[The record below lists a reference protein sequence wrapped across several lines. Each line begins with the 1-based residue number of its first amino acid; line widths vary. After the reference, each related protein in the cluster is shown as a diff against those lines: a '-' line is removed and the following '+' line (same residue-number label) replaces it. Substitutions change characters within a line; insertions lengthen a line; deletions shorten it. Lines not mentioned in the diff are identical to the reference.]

1 MTARRPRP
9 ARGGGGGAAGAPA
22 LALALLLGLPGLAE
36 AHVTGGPIGGFGA
49 GIAHPFSGLDHLTA
63 MLAVG
68 IWGAQMGGRS
78 VWTLPVTFPLVM
90 TVGGVLGM
98 TGVPIPS
105 VETGIALSMLVL
117 GAAIVLAWRPPE
129 WVALAVIA
137 VFAICHGYAHGV
149 ELPNAADPAAYAT
162 GFVVATGTIHVIG
175 IGIGLSVGKL
185 FHGWLSRGL
194 GGGVA
199 AAGLYFLLG

>member
-1 MTARRPRP
+1 MWPRD
-9 ARGGGGGAAGAPA
+9 RGKAAHRAW
-22 LALALLLGLPGLAE
+22 LLGSLFALVAMMPEVAQ
-36 AHVTGGPIGGFGA
+36 AHVTEGPIGGFTA
-49 GIAHPFSGLDHLTA
+49 GIAHPFTGIDHLTA

-90 TVGGVLGM
+90 TIGGILGM
-98 TGVPIPS
+98 AGVPLSHI
-105 VETGIALSMLVL
+105 ETGIALSMLVL

-149 ELPNAADPAAYAT
+149 ELPDAADPAAYAT
-162 GFVVATGTIHVIG
+162 GFVVATGAIHVIG
-175 IGIGLSVGKL
+175 IGIGLSLGKL
-185 FHGWLSRGL
+185 FHGWFSRGL